1 MSEHVTKNK
10 SDQALKPYF
19 IILDQIPGPRFQKE
33 WVGVSESVYGSAACA
48 IMKSPGGYI

>member
-1 MSEHVTKNK
+1 MTNKK

-19 IILDQIPGPRFQKE
+19 IILDQSPGPRFQIE